1 MSVNKTTLHVMGI
14 MATAGLCGTIYI
26 VVKHKRRDQFAVKI
40 LEELNKILSPT
51 SKGLSGE
58 EAFDIQYADEI
69 TKKVKGVLWLKSEQA
84 NKYAKQIYGAWGVMD
99 DDEDAV
105 YNVFRSMKDKVQVS
119 QVSKA
124 YATAYKTNLID
135 TLRNNL
141 SETEISQVL
150 QIIRPLPRY
159 RVNSLTTK

>member
-1 MSVNKTTLHVMGI
+1 MKLKRTTLQI
-14 MATAGLCGTIYI
+14 MATAAGAGLCATIYI
-26 VVKHKRRDQFAVKI
+26 IIQHKRKDQLAVKL
-40 LEELNKILSPT
+40 LEELNKIISPT

-58 EAFDIQYADEI
+58 EAFDIQYADEM
-69 TKKVKGVLWLKSEQA
+69 TKKVKGVLWLKPEQA
-84 NKYAKQIYGAWGVMD
+84 SKYAKQIYGAWGVMD

-135 TLRNNL
+135 TLRNKL
-141 SETEISQVL
+141 SESEISQVL
-150 QIIRPLPRY
+150 DIVRVLPRY
-159 RVNSLTTK
+159 RVKG